1 MSSQTLPN
9 GYTKKQL
16 DEMRAFN
23 AGLTPAGNK
32 ARPGRPR
39 VGGASR
45 SHGVPVAPGRL
56 AAVSNH
62 VSVWNAPRAGSGVGS
77 TGTLNQ
83 YTVGPST
90 AAPAFK
96 PASPPRGRISSVPNS
111 YGSGLNIDRNGYGTM
126 GTHTITP
133 TSTPAIRPRSPVR
146 TTRETLLVPQKSSPA
161 PPQLTA
167 PPRRGEL
174 IVSNMTPDDPSKP
187 FIPAHFKQPSAF
199 GAIKEISE
207 MTGTRKLTNTLLT
220 LSDCLQQLMSLPL
233 MVSLY
238 PLLEPEPPP
247 LQMVCA

>member
-16 DEMRAFN
+16 DETRAFN

-45 SHGVPVAPGRL
+45 GHGVPAASSRL

-62 VSVWNAPRAGSGVGS
+62 VSTWTAPHAGSGVGS
-77 TGTLNQ
+77 TGPLNQ

-90 AAPAFK
+90 AAPTFK
-96 PASPPRGRISSVPNS
+96 PASPPRSRLSSVPNN
-111 YGSGLNIDRNGYGTM
+111 YGSGLSIDRNGYGTM

-133 TSTPAIRPRSPVR
+133 ASTPAIRPRSPVR
-146 TTRETLLVPQKSSPA
+146 TTRETLLVQQKSCPA

-167 PPRRGEL
+167 PPRREL
-174 IVSNMTPDDPSKP
+174 IVNNMTPDDPSKP

-207 MTGTRKLTNTLLT
+207 MTGTRKLTNTLRT
-220 LSDCLQQLMSLPL
+220 PSDGL
-233 MVSLY
+233 
-238 PLLEPEPPP
+238 
-247 LQMVCA
+247 

>member
-9 GYTKKQL
+9 GYTKEQL

-23 AGLTPAGNK
+23 ASLTTAGNK
-32 ARPGRPR
+32 ARPGRAR
-39 VGGASR
+39 VGGPSR
-45 SHGVPVAPGRL
+45 AHGAPAARTHGTPVAQSRL
-56 AAVSNH
+56 SLVS
-62 VSVWNAPRAGSGVGS
+62 SQISPWYASRAGSGVGS

-90 AAPAFK
+90 AAPTFK
-96 PASPPRGRISSVPNS
+96 PASPPRGRVSSVPSS

-146 TTRETLLVPQKSSPA
+146 TTLLVPQKSSPA

-167 PPRRGEL
+167 PPRRREL
-174 IVSNMTPDDPSKP
+174 IITNMTPDDPSKP

-207 MTGTRKLTNTLLT
+207 MTGTRKLTNNFAD
-220 LSDCLQQLMSLPL
+220 SF
-233 MVSLY
+233 
-238 PLLEPEPPP
+238 
-247 LQMVCA
+247 

>member
-23 AGLTPAGNK
+23 AGLTPAGHK

-39 VGGASR
+39 VGGGSR
-45 SHGVPVAPGRL
+45 GHGIPAAPSRL

-62 VSVWNAPRAGSGVGS
+62 VGAWAAPRAGSGVGS
-77 TGTLNQ
+77 TSTLNQ

-96 PASPPRGRISSVPNS
+96 PASPPRSLVTSIPSNYS
-111 YGSGLNIDRNGYGTM
+111 SGLNIDRYGYGTM
-126 GTHTITP
+126 GAHTITP
-133 TSTPAIRPRSPVR
+133 ASTPSIRPRSPVR
-146 TTRETLLVPQKSSPA
+146 TIRETLLVPQKSSPA

-174 IVSNMTPDDPSKP
+174 IVTNMTPDDPSKP

-207 MTGTRKLTNTLLT
+207 MTGTRKLTNTLLAP
-220 LSDCLQQLMSLPL
+220 SDGLQQLVSLPL
-233 MVSLY
+233 MVSLC

-247 LQMVCA
+247 Q